1 MAINSRFLILSL
13 GTFHFSNK
21 DGSGLLICFPGLSCF
36 IQYGFLLLFFS
47 FYMAP
52 LHNLFLNK
60 INKMKIL
67 SKIRNI
73 PLFSLCL
80 SLLNFYIDIYDILHS
95 ITSGINAGW
104 LEKHWQNMPFS
115 KHKIDVCL
123 SFNMWMRGNKTL
135 RITIFISIL
144 IVNLTLFN

>member
-1 MAINSRFLILSL
+1 MGQVSLSV
-13 GTFHFSNK
+13 FK
-21 DGSGLLICFPGLSCF
+21 VYQVLSSMVSYC
-36 IQYGFLLLFFS
+36 FFS
-47 FYMAP
+47 FYMSP

-60 INKMKIL
+60 IKKMKIL

-80 SLLNFYIDIYDILHS
+80 SLLNFYIDIYNIVHS
-95 ITSGINAGW
+95 TTSGINAGQ
-104 LEKHWQNMPFS
+104 LEKHWQNITFNKP
-115 KHKIDVCL
+115 KIDVCL

-144 IVNLTLFN
+144 IVNLTLLN